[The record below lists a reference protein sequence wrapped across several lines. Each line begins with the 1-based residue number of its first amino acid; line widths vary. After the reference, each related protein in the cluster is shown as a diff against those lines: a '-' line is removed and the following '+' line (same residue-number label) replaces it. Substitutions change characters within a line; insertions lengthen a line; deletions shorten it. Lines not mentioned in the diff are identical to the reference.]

1 MSFLFRQSLTPE
13 EVDKVRKE
21 RVSYQDFLSRTSTNT
36 IADVKNKTLTPEGGQ
51 AILETIQTAQKW
63 LQGHPNANLNEL
75 LTNRDATEVEIKR
88 LIQTDKPKYSV
99 FVFEKSLP
107 VLATSYTQ
115 TKQITPE
122 EATKLNSL
130 ASETQKWLQKHAS
143 TATLIDYDTQKL
155 KITDQ
160 LKQILTNPTVFQSM
174 QTDIEKLTTENR
186 TALESILQSEQ
197 TRLERAKSYEVD
209 VQDGLSTGASV
220 AVKTFII
227 LGLVIVCM
235 WAGSLAANFAIHRP
249 PIFRVLYFIYGAIP
263 FFSPLVLFYALYQRL
278 MNGPL
283 SLYAILPLSLE
294 PSTGGRIAQALWWPF
309 YWKPDGLAAKQVAD
323 FQTTLKNVSV

>member
-13 EVDKVRKE
+13 EVEKVRKE

-51 AILETIQTAQKW
+51 SILQTIQTSQKW
-63 LQGHPNANLNEL
+63 MQDHPNANLNEL

-88 LIQTDKPKYSV
+88 LLQTDKPKYSV
-99 FVFEKSLP
+99 FVFEKALP

-115 TKQITPE
+115 TKRITPE

-130 ASETQKWLQKHAS
+130 ASQTQKWLQKSSSA
-143 TATLIDYDTQKL
+143 ATLIDYDTQKL
-155 KITDQ
+155 KITDE
-160 LKQILTNPTVFQSM
+160 LKQILPNPEVFQSM
-174 QTDIEKLTTENR
+174 QTDIEKLTTENQSS
-186 TALESILQSEQ
+186 LQSILQSEQ

-209 VQDGLSTGASV
+209 VQDGLSTGLSV
-220 AVKTFII
+220 AAKTFII
-227 LGLVIVCM
+227 LGIVILCL

-249 PIFRVLYFIYGAIP
+249 PIFRVLYFIYGAVP
-263 FFSPLVLFYALYQRL
+263 FFSPLVILYALYQRL
-278 MNGPL
+278 MNGPF
-283 SLYAILPLSLE
+283 SFYSILPVSIE
-294 PSTGGRIAQALWWPF
+294 PSTGGTFAQALWWPF
-309 YWKPDGLAAKQVAD
+309 YWIPDGLAAKQADD